1 SAASC
6 TSPVSMSTGT
16 LTTVGTWSFE
26 LQATDTGSP
35 SEVTISTP
43 ASITVNGS
51 LSAGPIT
58 PNIPSI
64 DAGESV
70 TLSAN
75 ASDGTTPYSYQW
87 YSAFGCT
94 TGSLISGATSSTY
107 LATPT
112 SATTYSYK
120 VTDSSQGTPAASQ
133 CSPGDI

>member
-1 SAASC
+1 
-6 TSPVSMSTGT
+6 SMSTGT

-43 ASITVNGS
+43 ASITVNGG

-58 PNIPSI
+58 PNVPSI

-87 YSAFGCT
+87 YSASGCT
-94 TGSLISGATSSTY
+94 TGSLSPGPTHPH
-107 LATPT
+107 TPPPPHPRPPNLT
-112 SATTYSYK
+112 KSPTLPQA
-120 VTDSSQGTPAASQ
+120 TPAAPSAYR
-133 CSPGDI
+133 GTT